1 MGLDIYFYKHTTA
14 NDFIKNDIEA
24 LTTHRKETRK
34 GNLPMEKIAGLI
46 KNNDKEGLIE
56 ILKPYNV
63 YDFELKRLKECTET
77 DLQYWVDEI
86 ISSYACHEDMYYRKV
101 NFLYA
106 FFEDKLDNEECIVT
120 RHDCEQIIK
129 LGELVLE
136 HRDLDI
142 SKKLLPTQSGF
153 FFGSTDYDDY
163 YYMDVKDAVEQFKE
177 YLNDWTDDTI
187 GWVYFS
193 W

>member
-14 NDFIKNDIEA
+14 NDLIKNDIEA
-24 LTTHRKETRK
+24 LTTERKETRK
-34 GNLPMEKIAGLI
+34 GKFPMEKIAELI

-63 YDFELKRLKECTET
+63 YGFELKRLEEC
-77 DLQYWVDEI
+77 DDADIQYWVNEI
-86 ISSYACHEDMYYRKV
+86 IDSYASYEDMYYRKV

-106 FFEDKLDNEECIVT
+106 FFSEKLDNEECIVT

-129 LGELVLE
+129 FGELILE
-136 HRDLDI
+136 NRDLDLA
-142 SKKLLPTQSGF
+142 KKLLPTQSGF
-153 FFGSTDYDDY
+153 FFGSTEYDDY
-163 YYMDVKDAVEQFKE
+163 YFMDVKDAVEQFKE
-177 YLNDWTDDTI
+177 YLEEWTDDTI

>member
-14 NDFIKNDIEA
+14 NDLIKNDIEA
-24 LTTHRKETRK
+24 LTTERKETRK
-34 GNLPMEKIAGLI
+34 GKLPMEKIAELI
-46 KNNDKEGLIE
+46 KNNDREGLIE
-56 ILKPYNV
+56 LLKPFKT
-63 YDFELKRLKECTET
+63 YDFEFKRLDECT
-77 DLQYWVDEI
+77 DDAIQYWVNEI
-86 ISSYACHEDMYYRKV
+86 IDSYASHEDMYYRKV

-106 FFEDKLDNEECIVT
+106 FFSEKLDNEECVVT

-129 LGELVLE
+129 FGELILE
-136 HRDLDI
+136 TRDMDI
-142 SKKLLPTQSGF
+142 AKKLLPTQSGF

-163 YYMDVKDAVEQFKE
+163 YYIDVKDAVEQFKE